1 MQAKSKSTRRAG
13 AVARESLSALI
24 VALATTVAAPLA
36 IAADGGKAMNPCAPV
51 AGEKAANPCA
61 PAKKAKKAKG
71 DNPCA
76 PKKSK
81 KAENPCAPKKD

>member
-1 MQAKSKSTRRAG
+1 MQKKRTSTKRTG
-13 AVARESLSALI
+13 AAARETLSALVI
-24 VALATTVAAPLA
+24 ALATTVAAPMA
-36 IAADGGKAMNPCAPV
+36 IAADSGKAMNPCAPV

-71 DNPCA
+71 ENPCA